1 MVASVLVGLCNVLSD
16 LRFFFIHLLIFFND
30 LMKYNHGFFSPLFFF
45 GRFSVSCFFK
55 MRKVFLL
62 NELDCLLIGL

>member
-16 LRFFFIHLLIFFND
+16 LRFFYSFVDFFND
-30 LMKYNHGFFSPLFFF
+30 LMKYNHGFFSPWFFF
-45 GRFSVSCFFK
+45 VRFSVSCFFK

-62 NELDCLLIGL
+62 NELDCLLIEL